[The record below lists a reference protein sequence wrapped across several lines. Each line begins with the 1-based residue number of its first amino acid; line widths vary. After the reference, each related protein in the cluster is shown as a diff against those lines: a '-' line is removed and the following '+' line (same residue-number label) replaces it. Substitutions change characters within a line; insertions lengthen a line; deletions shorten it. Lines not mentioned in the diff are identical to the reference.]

1 MAFAGP
7 ALPPESGCLRFGAVP
22 PDGRHHIPLVRQYFL
37 IASENLV
44 DADDGSAPNS
54 GIARGALAG
63 CIMEHRG
70 VRYELRRA
78 LGNDEWV
85 WTVYTPA
92 PKQGYVSGD
101 RYFAMQRAISVI
113 DRWCGRNAE
122 GVPSQAT
129 LGGKHGAARTPVGT
143 RIDPPP
149 RSPRAGRALLQLL
162 RHAQMLPE
170 MRQRPERPAFQ
181 FGIVAALGVGV
192 ESATASWCALS
203 WIWS

>member
-1 MAFAGP
+1 METKVAKITRSLTSRVISSRTPLSGSESLAYSRRSPPGAQSGSSWWPAGP
-7 ALPPESGCLRFGAVP
+7 RQPRNLSVFASKPGR
-22 PDGRHHIPLVRQYFL
+22 PDGRHHIPLLRQYFL
-37 IASENLV
+37 IATENLI
-44 DADDGSAPNS
+44 DADDASVQNS
-54 GIARGALAG
+54 WIARGALAG

-85 WTVYTPA
+85 WTVYTPG

-129 LGGKHGAARTPVGT
+129 LGASMG
-143 RIDPPP
+143 
-149 RSPRAGRALLQLL
+149 
-162 RHAQMLPE
+162 
-170 MRQRPERPAFQ
+170 RPER
-181 FGIVAALGVGV
+181 
-192 ESATASWCALS
+192 LS
-203 WIWS
+203 GPG